1 MNICLIGDG
10 LASLTLAKNLINK
23 NIKVDICYEN
33 RKKPHFNSRTIGISK
48 DNLDFFNKEIVKINQ
63 KKICKIKKIEI
74 YSEKFE
80 NEKVLNFVGKKE
92 LFSIVKNKE
101 IFKIL
106 NSNLNKSKF
115 FKKILVKDKV
125 IYEKILKDKKYDLI
139 INLDSKNN
147 ISKNFFSNKIMKD
160 YGSFAYTSIIK
171 HKKIEN
177 NKAIQIFTKIGP
189 IAFLPISNSETS
201 IVFSIVN
208 QQKNITEKDFIYL
221 IKNFNKKYEIKD
233 FSKVEKFKLETS
245 ISRNYYKHNLLAFGD
260 CLHKIHPLAGQ
271 GFNMILRD
279 IKVLSSIIQNRI
291 DLGFPIDFSI
301 CKEFENK
308 TKHYNFLFSM
318 GNDFIYEFFKFDNN
332 YKNNYL
338 NYLLKFFSKNEIF
351 NKFAHRYANRGLFI
365 E

>member
-33 RKKPHFNSRTIGISK
+33 RKKPNFNSRTIGISK
-48 DNLDFFNKEIVKINQ
+48 NNLDFFNKEIVKINY
-63 KKICKIKKIEI
+63 KKVCKIKKIEI

-80 NEKVLNFVGKKE
+80 N
-92 LFSIVKNKE
+92 
-101 IFKIL
+101 
-106 NSNLNKSKF
+106 
-115 FKKILVKDKV
+115 KKIL
-125 IYEKILKDKKYDLI
+125 IFE
-139 INLDSKNN
+139 
-147 ISKNFFSNKIMKD
+147 
-160 YGSFAYTSIIK
+160 YTSIIK
-171 HKKIEN
+171 HKKIKN

-308 TKHYNFLFSM
+308 TKHYNFLFSI

-338 NYLLKFFSKNEIF
+338 NHLLKFINKNEIF
-351 NKFAHRYANRGLFI
+351 NKLANRYADRGLFV
-365 E
+365 